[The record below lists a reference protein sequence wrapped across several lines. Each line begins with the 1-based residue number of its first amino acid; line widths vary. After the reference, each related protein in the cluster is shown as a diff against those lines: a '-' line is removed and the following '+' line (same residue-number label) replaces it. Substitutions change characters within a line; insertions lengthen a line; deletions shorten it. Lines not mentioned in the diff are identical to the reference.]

1 MILPQNFFK
10 ALRPI
15 FAIKNDFRHC
25 FYCIN
30 FIVYLKTGNASA
42 RCSRIILAEAPRSE
56 INCRLRENSSR
67 AIEIF
72 LPFSGD
78 LNSFSNKNSRAFKN
92 WMAFCLF
99 ADDSDNNSF
108 SSPLFADNFFTISNL
123 LLDKAAKNFRPVSI
137 SSFSKSSLPE
147 ETSITVSLERSV
159 GMTFS
164 IDGTIMKK
172 WILSPGSSKVFKSA
186 LDDSMLKEKTSIT
199 KTFPRSEKDFVAAQ
213 LVRLWLS
220 FMPNS
225 PNRLNEKS
233 G

>member
-15 FAIKNDFRHC
+15 FAIKHNFGHC

-30 FIVYLKTGNASA
+30 FIVYLKTGRVSD

-56 INCRLRENSSR
+56 INCRLRDNSSK
-67 AIEIF
+67 AIRP
-72 LPFSGD
+72 LGHSM
-78 LNSFSNKNSRAFKN
+78 SKWSKNSRAFKN

-147 ETSITVSLERSV
+147 ETSITVSLERIA
-159 GMTFS
+159 GMKNPDE
-164 IDGTIMKK
+164 I
-172 WILSPGSSKVFKSA
+172 PNY
-186 LDDSMLKEKTSIT
+186 
-199 KTFPRSEKDFVAAQ
+199 FPQVWF
-213 LVRLWLS
+213 
-220 FMPNS
+220 
-225 PNRLNEKS
+225 
-233 G
+233 